1 MKKNVSKKRSRSR
14 IKRVLNEFKYY
25 DSLFL
30 ETEDL
35 FLDYDYELN
44 EVLEDITRILDPSVS
59 SEKSLETSLD
69 FSNNDNSEK
78 KSSKDS
84 SFPEEPKDLENK
96 KIPAWMKKLFKKIAI
111 ETHPDKLST
120 REDLSFIEKIERE
133 SIYKKASAAIDED
146 DKFTLLESAILL
158 EIDLEI
164 SEHEQ
169 SKIISQKIQDLK
181 IAIEEYQKK
190 VAWIWGEN
198 EGQIETRTNLLLY
211 VRNCLGLS
219 KVSYE
224 LIEKYVIEFES
235 GGNIEEFL
243 KKITLDKKIK
253 NSKARKIGS
262 HPGPRLSTLRKS
274 EI

>member
-1 MKKNVSKKRSRSR
+1 LKKSISKKRSRSR
-14 IKRVLNEFKYY
+14 IKRILNEFRYY
-25 DSLFL
+25 DNLLS

-44 EVLEDITRILDPSVS
+44 EVLEDITRILDPNLS
-59 SEKSLETSLD
+59 S
-69 FSNNDNSEK
+69 K
-78 KSSKDS
+78 KSSETGLDNSDFKKKSSEDS
-84 SFPEEPKDLENK
+84 SSPAELKEPENK
-96 KIPAWMKKLFKKIAI
+96 KIANWMKKLFKKIAI

-133 SIYKKASAAIDED
+133 SIYKKASAAIDKD

-158 EIDLEI
+158 EIDLDI

-169 SKIISQKIQDLK
+169 SKIISEKIQDLK
-181 IAIEEYQKK
+181 IAIEEHQKK

-198 EGQIETRTNLLLY
+198 EGQVETRTNLLLY
-211 VRNCLGLS
+211 VRTCLSLP

-224 LIEKYVIEFES
+224 LIERYVIEFES

-243 KKITLDKKIK
+243 KKITLDKKSK
-253 NSKARKIGS
+253 NSKTRKIGY
-262 HPGPRLSTLRKS
+262 HPGPRLSTLRKGKM
-274 EI
+274 